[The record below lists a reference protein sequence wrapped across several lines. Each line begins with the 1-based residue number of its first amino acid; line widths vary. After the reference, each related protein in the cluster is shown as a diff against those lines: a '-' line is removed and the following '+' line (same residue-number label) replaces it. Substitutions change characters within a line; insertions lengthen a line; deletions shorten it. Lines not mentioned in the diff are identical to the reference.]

1 MRLRQAISEGRLPL
15 HLCFVLC
22 AWYFERAESS
32 CYGNGLHNASKVK
45 APSTKFTA
53 MNIGITVYPTYGGS
67 GIVGSELGKELAERG
82 HTVHFIASALPTRL
96 TELNERVQFHEVEM
110 MSYPLF
116 EHQPYTLALA
126 TKMATVAQEENL
138 DLLHVHYAIPHSISA
153 ILARESLKPQRR
165 LPVITTL
172 HGTDITL
179 VGADRSY
186 LPITRYGIVQS
197 DGVTAISNYLKEA
210 THEIFHVDEITVI
223 PNFVCPTEYQ
233 RRPAEQLR
241 ATLSPNDEPLLAHVS
256 NFRPVKRPIDCVEIL
271 SRVLKKGVKARLVM
285 VGDGSERTNA
295 EHRARCLGV
304 FDQCSFVG
312 KQPRIV
318 DYLSVADVLLLPSE
332 QESFGLAALEAMAC
346 EVPVIAS
353 RVGGIPEVV
362 SDGETGFLSEVGDVE
377 KMAVDAARLIT
388 DEELRREMGRRA
400 RESAIDR
407 YRTDIVI
414 PQYIDFYK
422 KVIAKASA

>member
-1 MRLRQAISEGRLPL
+1 
-15 HLCFVLC
+15 
-22 AWYFERAESS
+22 
-32 CYGNGLHNASKVK
+32 
-45 APSTKFTA
+45 

-67 GIVGSELGKELAERG
+67 GIVGSELGKELAARG

-96 TELNERVQFHEVEM
+96 TELNERVRFHEVEM

-126 TKMATVAQEENL
+126 TKMATVAEAENL

-153 ILARESLKPQRR
+153 ILAREALKPKRR

-197 DGVTAISNYLKEA
+197 DGVTAISKYLKEA
-210 THEIFHVDEITVI
+210 TRESFQFDDIEVI

-233 RRPAEQLR
+233 RHPVEALR
-241 ATLSPNDEPLLAHVS
+241 RALAPNNEPLLVHVS
-256 NFRPVKRPIDCVEIL
+256 NFRPVKRPVDCIEIL
-271 SRVLKKGVKARLVM
+271 ARILKQGIATRLVM

-304 FDQCSFVG
+304 TDACLFVG
-312 KQPRIV
+312 KRPNIV
-318 DYLSVADVLLLPSE
+318 DYLSACDVLLLPSE

-346 EVPVIAS
+346 EVAVIAT

-362 SDGETGFLSEVGDVE
+362 DDGVTGFLSAVGDLD
-377 KMAVDAARLIT
+377 KMATDAARLLK
-388 DEELRREMGRRA
+388 DREFRQAMGHRA
-400 RESAIDR
+400 RQSAISR
-407 YRTDIVI
+407 YRTDLVI

-422 KVIAKASA
+422 KTLASPRNGG

>member
-1 MRLRQAISEGRLPL
+1 
-15 HLCFVLC
+15 
-22 AWYFERAESS
+22 
-32 CYGNGLHNASKVK
+32 
-45 APSTKFTA
+45 

-82 HTVHFIASALPTRL
+82 HTVHFISSALPTRL
-96 TELNERVQFHEVEM
+96 TELSERVRFHEVEM

-126 TKMATVAQEENL
+126 TKMSTVAETENL

-153 ILARESLKPQRR
+153 ILARESLKPKRR

-197 DGVTAISNYLKEA
+197 DGVTAISQYLKDA
-210 THEIFHVDEITVI
+210 TKEIFHFDDIRVI
-223 PNFVCPTEYQ
+223 PNFVCQHDYKRHPVEAL
-233 RRPAEQLR
+233 RRELAPAGE
-241 ATLSPNDEPLLAHVS
+241 TLLAHVS
-256 NFRPVKRPIDCVEIL
+256 NFRPVKRPVDCVEIFA
-271 SRVLKKGVKARLVM
+271 RVHKDHGHTRLVM

-304 FDQCSFVG
+304 ADKCSFVG
-312 KQPRIV
+312 KQPKIV
-318 DYLSVADVLLLPSE
+318 DYLSAADVLLLPSE

-353 RVGGIPEVV
+353 RVGGLPEVV
-362 SDGETGFLSEVGDVE
+362 SDGDTGFLSDVGDIT
-377 KMAVDAARLIT
+377 KMAADATRLVA
-388 DEELRREMGRRA
+388 DEKFRKEMGVRA
-400 RESAIDR
+400 RVSAISR

-414 PQYIDFYK
+414 PQYIAFYEE
-422 KVIAKASA
+422 VLGRERQPGI

>member
-1 MRLRQAISEGRLPL
+1 
-15 HLCFVLC
+15 
-22 AWYFERAESS
+22 
-32 CYGNGLHNASKVK
+32 
-45 APSTKFTA
+45 

-96 TELNERVQFHEVEM
+96 TQLSERVRFHEVEM

-126 TKMATVAQEENL
+126 TKMATVAETENL

-153 ILARESLKPQRR
+153 ILARESLKPKRR

-172 HGTDITL
+172 DGTDITL

-197 DGVTAISNYLKEA
+197 DGVTAISHYLKEA
-210 THEIFHVDEITVI
+210 TKEIFQFDDIEVI
-223 PNFVCPTEYQ
+223 PNFICQTDYQ
-233 RRPAEQLR
+233 RHPVEALR
-241 ATLSPNDEPLLAHVS
+241 RELAPHDEPLLVHVS
-256 NFRPVKRPIDCVEIL
+256 NFRPVKRPVDCVEIL
-271 SRVLKKGVKARLVM
+271 ARVLKQGIKTRLIM
-285 VGDGSERTNA
+285 VGDGSERPNC

-304 FDQCSFVG
+304 YDQCVFVG
-312 KQPRIV
+312 KQPNIV
-318 DYLSVADVLLLPSE
+318 DYLSASDVLLLPSE

-346 EVPVIAS
+346 EVPVVAS

-362 SDGETGFLSEVGDVE
+362 DDSETGFLSSVGDVE
-377 KMAVDAARLIT
+377 KMAQDAARLLAD
-388 DEELRREMGRRA
+388 DEFRRAMGRRA
-400 RESAIDR
+400 RESAVSR
-407 YRTDIVI
+407 YRTDLVI
-414 PQYIDFYK
+414 PQYIEFYERVLRRTLRK
-422 KVIAKASA
+422 L

>member
-1 MRLRQAISEGRLPL
+1 
-15 HLCFVLC
+15 
-22 AWYFERAESS
+22 
-32 CYGNGLHNASKVK
+32 
-45 APSTKFTA
+45 

-67 GIVGSELGKELAERG
+67 GIVGSELGKELAARG

-96 TELNERVQFHEVEM
+96 TELNERVRFHEVEM

-197 DGVTAISNYLKEA
+197 DGVTAISHYLKEA
-210 THEIFHVDEITVI
+210 TEEIFQFEEITVI
-223 PNFVCPTEYQ
+223 PNFVCQTDYQ
-233 RRPAEQLR
+233 RLPDSSLR
-241 ATLSPNDEPLLAHVS
+241 QSLAPENEPLLVHVS
-256 NFRPVKRPIDCVEIL
+256 NFRPVKRPVDCVEIL
-271 SRVLKKGVKARLVM
+271 ARVLQRGIKTRLVM
-285 VGDGSERTNA
+285 VGDGSERTNV
-295 EHRARCLGV
+295 EHRARCLGI
-304 FDQCSFVG
+304 FEQCSFVG

-318 DYLSVADVLLLPSE
+318 DYLYAANLL
-332 QESFGLAALEAMAC
+332 AN
-346 EVPVIAS
+346 
-353 RVGGIPEVV
+353 
-362 SDGETGFLSEVGDVE
+362 E
-377 KMAVDAARLIT
+377 K
-388 DEELRREMGRRA
+388 LRTEMGKRA
-400 RESAIDR
+400 RESAISR
-407 YRTDIVI
+407 YRTDVVI
-414 PQYIDFYK
+414 PQYISFYDQ
-422 KVIAKASA
+422 VLAKNAK

>member
-1 MRLRQAISEGRLPL
+1 
-15 HLCFVLC
+15 
-22 AWYFERAESS
+22 
-32 CYGNGLHNASKVK
+32 
-45 APSTKFTA
+45 

-82 HTVHFIASALPTRL
+82 HTVHFISSSLPTRL
-96 TELNERVQFHEVEM
+96 TKLSDRVRFHEVEM

-126 TKMATVAQEENL
+126 TKMAKVAETENL

-153 ILARESLKPQRR
+153 ILARESLKPKRY

-197 DGVTAISNYLKEA
+197 DGVTAISRYLKEA
-210 THEIFHVDEITVI
+210 TKDIFQFDDIEVI
-223 PNFVCPTEYQ
+223 PNFICQHDYARHPV
-233 RRPAEQLR
+233 AELR
-241 ATLSPNDEPLLAHVS
+241 ATLASQGEPLLVHVS
-256 NFRPVKRPIDCVEIL
+256 NFRPVKRPVDCVEIL
-271 SRVLKKGVKARLVM
+271 ARVSQKGISTRLVM
-285 VGDGSERTNA
+285 VGDGSERTSV

-304 FDQCSFVG
+304 YDKCVFVG
-312 KQPRIV
+312 KQPNIA
-318 DYLSVADVLLLPSE
+318 DYLSASDVLLLPSE

-362 SDGETGFLSEVGDVE
+362 TDGETGFLSEVGDVE
-377 KMAVDAARLIT
+377 KMAADAARLLT
-388 DEELRREMGRRA
+388 DAPLRQEMGKRA
-400 RESAIDR
+400 RESAVGN
-407 YRTDIVI
+407 YRTELVI
-414 PQYIDFYK
+414 PKYIEFYERVLEK
-422 KVIAKASA
+422 KRGLT

>member
-1 MRLRQAISEGRLPL
+1 
-15 HLCFVLC
+15 
-22 AWYFERAESS
+22 
-32 CYGNGLHNASKVK
+32 
-45 APSTKFTA
+45 

-67 GIVGSELGKELAERG
+67 GIVGSELGKELAARG
-82 HTVHFIASALPTRL
+82 HTVHFISSALPTRL
-96 TELNERVQFHEVEM
+96 TELNERVRFHEVEM

-153 ILARESLKPQRR
+153 ILARESLKPGRR
-165 LPVITTL
+165 LPVVTTL

-186 LPITRYGIVQS
+186 LPITRYGIQQS

-210 THEIFHVDEITVI
+210 TREIFHIDEITVI
-223 PNFVCPTEYQ
+223 PNFVCQTDYQ
-233 RRPAEQLR
+233 RKPVKSLR
-241 ATLSPNDEPLLAHVS
+241 DSLSPTGVPLLVHVS
-256 NFRPVKRPIDCVEIL
+256 NFRPVKRPVDCVEIL
-271 SRVLKKGVKARLVM
+271 ARVLKQGVATRLVM

-304 FDQCSFVG
+304 WDHCSFVG

-318 DYLSVADVLLLPSE
+318 DYLSVSDVLLLPSE

-353 RVGGIPEVV
+353 RVGGLPEVV
-362 SDGETGFLSEVGDVE
+362 TSGETGFLSDVGDLD
-377 KMAVDAARLIT
+377 KMASDAARLLSN
-388 DEELRREMGRRA
+388 DNERHDMGQRA
-400 RESAIDR
+400 RKSALSR
-407 YRTDIVI
+407 YRTDVVI
-414 PQYIDFYK
+414 PRYIEFYEQ
-422 KVIAKASA
+422 VLAKAV

>member
-1 MRLRQAISEGRLPL
+1 
-15 HLCFVLC
+15 
-22 AWYFERAESS
+22 
-32 CYGNGLHNASKVK
+32 
-45 APSTKFTA
+45 

-67 GIVGSELGKELAERG
+67 GIVGSELGKELAARG

-96 TELNERVQFHEVEM
+96 TELSDRVRFHEVEM

-126 TKMATVAQEENL
+126 TKMAKVAETENL

-153 ILARESLKPQRR
+153 ILARESLKPNRR

-197 DGVTAISNYLKEA
+197 DGVTAISEYLKEA
-210 THEIFHVDEITVI
+210 TREIFQFDKITVI
-223 PNFVCPTEYQ
+223 PNFVCQEDYKRNPDES
-233 RRPAEQLR
+233 LKKS
-241 ATLSPNDEPLLAHVS
+241 LSPNGEPLLVHVS
-256 NFRPVKRPIDCVEIL
+256 NFRPVKRPVDCVEIL
-271 SRVLKKGVKARLVM
+271 ARVLKKEIKTRLIM

-295 EHRARCLGV
+295 EHRARCLGIY
-304 FDQCSFVG
+304 DKCSFVG

-318 DYLSVADVLLLPSE
+318 DYLSVSDVLLLPSD

-346 EVPVIAS
+346 ELPVIAS
-353 RVGGIPEVV
+353 RVGGLPEVV
-362 SDGETGFLSEVGDVE
+362 TDGETGYLSAVGDVD
-377 KMAVDAARLIT
+377 KMANDAAQLLS
-388 DEELRREMGRRA
+388 DEAFRKEMGQRA
-400 RESAIDR
+400 RESAISR

-414 PQYIDFYK
+414 PKYIDFYER
-422 KVIAKASA
+422 VLASQSLGDQK